1 MTKTY
6 KHPPAEEGCGTCH
19 APHSSDNANLL
30 VMDIEKLCLQCHEKV
45 PKTHL
50 HGMGKT
56 PYVDQKTGQYV
67 NCVSC
72 HDPHSSN
79 NEKMTKGDRRRELC
93 ARCHKKGQHEL

>member
-1 MTKTY
+1 MSGKL
-6 KHPPAEEGCGTCH
+6 KHPPAEEGCTTCH
-19 APHSSDNANLL
+19 VAHSGDQPKLLNANL
-30 VMDIEKLCLQCHEKV
+30 EKLCLQCHEKV

-50 HGMGKT
+50 HGMGKS
-56 PYVDQKTGQYV
+56 PYVDAVTGQYI

-79 NEKMTKGDRRRELC
+79 HEKMTRGDRRKELC